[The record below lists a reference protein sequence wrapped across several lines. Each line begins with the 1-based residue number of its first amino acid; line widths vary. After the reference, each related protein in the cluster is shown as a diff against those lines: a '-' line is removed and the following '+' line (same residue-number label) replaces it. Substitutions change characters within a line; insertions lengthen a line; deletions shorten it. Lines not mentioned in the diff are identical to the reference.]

1 MIERLPVKTMDALSV
16 VCKQLMLDEIVTLR
30 KRVGELVAEKAAIV
44 THFNTFIH
52 GDVIPVHP
60 EYVSAQLTNE
70 TLGGATCAV
79 CNQSALSQGVVH
91 VCMCSGGPRAKYA
104 VCERC
109 LYWIVPG
116 NVFVPQRGE
125 PSVILEVVT
134 IAPP

>member
-1 MIERLPVKTMDALSV
+1 MDALLL
-16 VCKQLMLDEIVTLR
+16 VCKHLMLEEIVTLR
-30 KRVGELVAEKAAIV
+30 KRVDELVAEKAAIV

-60 EYVSAQLTNE
+60 EYVSTVLTNE
-70 TLGGATCAV
+70 TISGATCAV
-79 CNQSALSQGVVH
+79 CNQSALALDVVH
-91 VCMCSGGPRAKYA
+91 VCMCSGGPRAQYA

-116 NVFVPQRGE
+116 NVLVPPRGE
-125 PSVILEVVT
+125 PTVILEVVT